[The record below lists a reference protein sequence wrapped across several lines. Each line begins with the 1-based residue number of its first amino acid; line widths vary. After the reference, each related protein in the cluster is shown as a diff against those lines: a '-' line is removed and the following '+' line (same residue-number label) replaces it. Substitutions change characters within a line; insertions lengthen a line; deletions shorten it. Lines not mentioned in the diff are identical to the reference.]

1 MIIDAHH
8 HVWDPQRAA
17 YPWLTPDL
25 GTLDR
30 AIEFEELAPLLAD
43 LGIDRTVLV
52 QSADNDEDT
61 DYMLEV
67 AEAQPEVGAVVA
79 WVPLHRPADAAR
91 RLDTLAG
98 HPAFRGVRCSI
109 NFEPD
114 VEWLLRPDVGEGL
127 ALLEQRR
134 IPFDVVSVR
143 RRHLELVPILSE
155 RHPELVLIIDHL
167 SKPPI
172 GRDAS
177 WVAGWE
183 ENLRAAAGN
192 PNVLA
197 KVSGLFPARGDLADW
212 TAEDVRPFFHVALE
226 VFGADRLMWGSDWPI
241 VNLAGGYEKAWRE
254 LNLLFAELDAS
265 ERAAVLGGTAARAY
279 RVATGGAS

>member
-8 HVWDPQRAA
+8 HLWDPARAP

-25 GTLDR
+25 GPINR
-30 AIEFEELAPLLAD
+30 AMQFDELAPLLAAA
-43 LGIDRTVLV
+43 GIDRTVVV
-52 QSADNDEDT
+52 QSSENDADT

-67 AEAQPEVGAVVA
+67 AGAEPAIGAVVA
-79 WVPLHRPADAAR
+79 WLPLDRPADAAR
-91 RLDTLAG
+91 RLAEIEG

-127 ALLEQRR
+127 ALLEARG

-155 RHPELVLIIDHL
+155 RHPDLVLIIDHL
-167 SKPPI
+167 SKPPM
-172 GRDAS
+172 GRDET
-177 WVAGWE
+177 WVSGWQQ
-183 ENLRAAAGN
+183 NLRAAAAN

-197 KVSGLFPARGDLADW
+197 KVSGIFPARADLADW
-212 TAEDVRPFFHVALE
+212 TAEDVRPFLYFALE

-241 VNLAGGYEKAWRE
+241 VNLAGGYEKAWWE
-254 LNLLFAELDAS
+254 LNGLFAELDAA
-265 ERAAVLGGTAARAY
+265 ERAALRGGTAARAY
-279 RVATGGAS
+279 RIEAPD

>member
-1 MIIDAHH
+1 MVIDAHH
-8 HVWDPQRAA
+8 HLWDPARAP
-17 YPWLTPDL
+17 YPWLTAEL
-25 GTLDR
+25 GPINR
-30 AIEFEELAPLLAD
+30 PMEFAELAPQLAAA
-43 LGIDRTVLV
+43 GIDRTVV
-52 QSADNDEDT
+52 VRSAENDADP

-67 AEAQPEVGAVVA
+67 ADAERAIGAVVA
-79 WVPLHRPADAAR
+79 WLPLDRPADAAR
-91 RLDTLAG
+91 RLRELEG

-127 ALLEQRR
+127 ALLEARG

-155 RHPELVLIIDHL
+155 RHPDLVMIIDHL

-172 GRDAS
+172 GRDES
-177 WVAGWE
+177 WVAGWQR
-183 ENLRAAAGN
+183 NLRAAAAN

-212 TAEDVRPFFHVALE
+212 TADDVRPFLHDALE
-226 VFGADRLMWGSDWPI
+226 VFGAERLMWGSDWPI
-241 VNLAGGYEKAWRE
+241 VDLAGGYAKAWTE
-254 LNLLFAELDAS
+254 LNRLFDELAPA
-265 ERAAVLGGTAARAY
+265 ERAALRGGTAARAY
-279 RVATGGAS
+279 RIEAER